1 MKKNILIVYPHNF
14 FKEKSG
20 INTRYLELLKYFK
33 TRNFSVDML
42 TLTNFTSSWE
52 NYPNDKWDL
61 IRDFFFYNFKKGSRG
76 QKQKNKKKN
85 LWARIRK
92 RIPFCYAYTHLPD
105 FAYGSMKN
113 QFEKIVKRKR
123 YDFIIISYVYWA
135 NLIKSKAIKK
145 NCTVTVLDMSDFITL
160 NRFDSSGGDTKIGDM
175 LEEEIRRVN
184 LFEKVI
190 CISEDEK
197 FFFSQFA
204 LRPKYYYVPFFME
217 KNDEKTFRDT
227 KPEYD
232 IIFVGSDNPH
242 NRKGIKW
249 FFEKIFPLLQNSL
262 RILIVGTISKHI
274 KACHKNKNNVVCL
287 LFVENLG
294 EVYAKSKIAICPL
307 LGGTGMKIKVV
318 EALSFGKPVVSTSK
332 GVTGFPSRIN
342 NGVLVGDTPGEF
354 AELIAKLANNS
365 DFYIKTGILAERFFL
380 EHFEQSK
387 VFKKLDAVF
396 GVPMI
401 EI

>member
-20 INTRYLELLKYFK
+20 VNTRYIELLKYFK

-42 TLTNFTSSWE
+42 TLTNFKSSWE
-52 NYPNDKWDL
+52 NYPADRGGL
-61 IRDFFFYNFKKGSRG
+61 INNLFFYDFKKGSRG
-76 QKQKNKKKN
+76 EKQKNKKKN

-92 RIPFCYAYTHLPD
+92 RIPFCYAYTELPD
-105 FAYGSMKN
+105 FAYKGMKK
-113 QFEKIVKRKR
+113 QFDEIISKQH
-123 YDFIIISYVYWA
+123 YDYILISYVYWA
-135 NLIKSKAIKK
+135 NLVKSKSVKK
-145 NCTVTVLDMSDFITL
+145 SITLLTLEDFITL
-160 NRFDSSGGDTKIGDM
+160 NRFENSDGNIKIGNM
-175 LEEEIRRVN
+175 MEEEIRRVD
-184 LFEKVI
+184 LFDKVI

-204 LRPKYYYVPFFME
+204 LRPKYYYVPFFMK
-217 KNDEKTFRDT
+217 KNDDEMLRDT

-249 FFEKIFPLLQNSL
+249 FFEKISPLLENSL
-262 RILIVGTISKHI
+262 RILVVGTISKHI
-274 KACHKNKNNVVCL
+274 KACHKEKNNVVCFP
-287 LFVENLG
+287 FVENLS

-332 GVTGFPSRIN
+332 GVTGFPARTN
-342 NGVLVGDTPGEF
+342 NGVLVGDSPAEF
-354 AELIAKLANNS
+354 ARLISKLTGNKN
-365 DFYIKTGILAERFFL
+365 FYKKTARLAERFFL
-380 EHFEQSK
+380 ENFEQSK
-387 VFKKLDAVF
+387 VLKKLDEVF
-396 GVPMI
+396 DIPMM
-401 EI
+401 